1 MRRKLLSV
9 WAKSKFFT
17 RFFFRHA
24 LDTDLKDANL
34 NFWTAHP
41 HVFLVAV
48 DKRDNSVV
56 GTIAIQKKS
65 EDTCEINRTS
75 VRKDARKYGIG
86 RKLVEAITQEAKRKG
101 FDNVYL
107 ETSSAQKSA
116 IRLYDRVGFKKVG
129 VEDAGN
135 YLPFYLPFFIHSI
148 SILKFLYPIPK

>member
-1 MRRKLLSV
+1 MTLDFLC
-9 WAKSKFFT
+9 
-17 RFFFRHA
+17 RHA
-24 LDTDLKDANL
+24 LDTDLKDVYL
-34 NFWTAHP
+34 KYWTVHP

-48 DKRDNSVV
+48 DERDNSVV

-65 EDTCEINRTS
+65 EDMCEINRTS

-86 RKLVEAITQEAKRKG
+86 RKLVEAITEEAKCKG
-101 FDNVYL
+101 FSNIYL

-116 IRLYDRVGFKKVG
+116 IRLYDRLGFKEVG

-135 YLPFYLPFFIHSI
+135 YLPFYIPFFLHSI